1 MTARLILPAVKT
13 IGEVADLAGVSSAT
27 LRWYDKLGLLKPS
40 ARSDVGYR
48 LYGREELLRLR
59 EILIWRQLGFPLA
72 DIQALID
79 DPDHDLGKAVR
90 RQLAMAGEQLDRFR
104 GLTRGL
110 EIAASAIDAGRA
122 LTEDQGVQPR

>member
-1 MTARLILPAVKT
+1 VTARLILPAVKT

-27 LRWYDKLGLLKPS
+27 LRWYDKHGLQKPS

>member
-1 MTARLILPAVKT
+1 VTARLILPAVKT